1 VEPHRGRTW
10 MPWPGV
16 ELGTREGG
24 IRGNRTVEPH
34 RGIALGVESLLPDR
48 DILFKLVVMNK
59 RPRRLGPTWAAR
71 KGHLVRLPTMLH
83 ATNADGKPDSNDSPL
98 SLAEIRRILHEAA
111 NPCYWITGLTLWKGF
126 HADRDVLPDHA
137 EVYRR
142 AATEHCAKFYI
153 ARHDLLGH
161 VSPATWAAL
170 PLDGESWQAIDPRAA
185 ARACAA
191 ALAELVCAE
200 AASHSAPT
208 PAPTAPPTP
217 APSSTPTADPG
228 PATPPSDPPAPRRK
242 GRGANIDARMF
253 KVLSERPESLDW
265 SCRQWAEHLGCAC
278 STVAGTTTW
287 KIRIPQVRSLHQAER
302 IRRGS
307 RR

>member
-1 VEPHRGRTW
+1 
-10 MPWPGV
+10 
-16 ELGTREGG
+16 
-24 IRGNRTVEPH
+24 
-34 RGIALGVESLLPDR
+34 
-48 DILFKLVVMNK
+48 
-59 RPRRLGPTWAAR
+59 
-71 KGHLVRLPTMLH
+71 MLH

-111 NPCYWITGLTLWKGF
+111 NPCYWVSGATLWKRYR
-126 HADRDVLPDHA
+126 ADRDVLPDHA

-142 AATEHCAKFYI
+142 AATQHCAKFYI

-161 VSPATWAAL
+161 VSPTTWAAL
-170 PLDGESWQAIDPRAA
+170 PLDGVPWETIDPHAA

-208 PAPTAPPTP
+208 PAPPPTAPPTP
-217 APSSTPTADPG
+217 APTGPTADSG

-242 GRGANIDARMF
+242 GRGANIDARML
-253 KVLSERPESLDW
+253 KVLSERPESLGW
-265 SCRQWAEHLGCAC
+265 SCRQWAECLGCAC

>member
-1 VEPHRGRTW
+1 VGIA
-10 MPWPGV
+10 PWQP
-16 ELGTREGG
+16 R
-24 IRGNRTVEPH
+24 RNRSSLPTHCRFMDVIPWNRAG
-34 RGIALGVESLLPDR
+34 RGIVIARSRHSVYTGDEQV
-48 DILFKLVVMNK
+48 
-59 RPRRLGPTWAAR
+59 PTPVGADVGWG
-71 KGHLVRLPTMLH
+71 KDTLRLPIMLH

-111 NPCYWITGLTLWKGF
+111 NPCYWITGLTLWKRF

-142 AATEHCAKFYI
+142 AATQHCAKFYI
-153 ARHDLLGH
+153 ARHDLLGRI
-161 VSPATWAAL
+161 SPATWAAL
-170 PLDGESWQAIDPRAA
+170 PLDGESWQAINPDAA

-200 AASHSAPT
+200 AASHSAPPPT
-208 PAPTAPPTP
+208 PPTATAPTPPAPTAPTP
-217 APSSTPTADPG
+217 ADSG